1 MHIHTYMYMHIYL
14 CICIR
19 IYIQVGNY
27 YNGFGLEL
35 YRDTFDL
42 IAAGRAASAGAWL
55 LQRIAGLLQCVAVIW
70 RGVTTNT
77 PASLLHFSVS
87 FANQSYKIGLFCK
100 RLTIPQNR
108 TLLLQRLRK
117 LWFQPTS
124 LHILAL
130 WGGISMHAP

>member
-1 MHIHTYMYMHIYL
+1 MYL
-14 CICIR
+14 CIYMY

-77 PASLLHFSVS
+77 PASLLYFSVS
-87 FANQSYKIGLFCK
+87 FANKSYKIGLFCK
-100 RLTIPQNR
+100 RLTIPQNGA
-108 TLLLQRLRK
+108 LLLNRL
-117 LWFQPTS
+117 LNLGFQPTA
-124 LHILAL
+124 LHTLAL
-130 WGGISMHAP
+130 WGGISMQAL